1 MHVDPDMMDDEKIIF
16 SDERDDTTCLNVCEM
31 LLSDVKAFWKIISSL
46 DDKEFRRSLRFPRT
60 VTKNDDVKIHSIFK
74 EISALK

>member
-1 MHVDPDMMDDEKIIF
+1 MLYTTIRVV
-16 SDERDDTTCLNVCEM
+16 ERTVEWHTFRKLALQKNTICDKLTLRPFE
-31 LLSDVKAFWKIISSL
+31 KIISSL

-60 VTKNDDVKIHSIFK
+60 VTKNDDVKIHSILK